1 MKLAGIVA
9 LAFLA
14 LICKFETAQCNL
26 HIFSSR
32 TVLQKRWL
40 SRAASQIWDFYL
52 PTRVDPNSTCG
63 LALQNMAVSL
73 ADKSSIWAARMVDSW
88 GKSDDGIIYG
98 RFYYEGSYDECMS
111 VASPEQGIRG
121 KYCRITMRKEKNS
134 SGLRSP
140 KLLPPWFAHRPEVRI
155 VPSVVE
161 DLEEEEYF
169 RYSTCVPS
177 ICSHQD
183 LWESLNVTYS
193 EYKST
198 IVDLSCK
205 EMDPSAALNSGDY
218 AYM

>member
-73 ADKSSIWAARMVDSW
+73 ADKSSIWAARS
-88 GKSDDGIIYG
+88 KI
-98 RFYYEGSYDECMS
+98 FS
-111 VASPEQGIRG
+111 VWELQISL
-121 KYCRITMRKEKNS
+121 MLLKE
-134 SGLRSP
+134 
-140 KLLPPWFAHRPEVRI
+140 
-155 VPSVVE
+155 
-161 DLEEEEYF
+161 
-169 RYSTCVPS
+169 YSN
-177 ICSHQD
+177 
-183 LWESLNVTYS
+183 LY
-193 EYKST
+193 
-198 IVDLSCK
+198 
-205 EMDPSAALNSGDY
+205 
-218 AYM
+218 